1 MAAVRRTARRT
12 AHTTAAPVP
21 GPTGHALLGS
31 ALDLRRDPLGTFL
44 RAQREYGDVVRLTAG
59 PPGLRTVMYCVF
71 SPEGAQQV
79 LATQAAGFRK
89 DNVFY
94 EEIRQTA
101 GNGLLTSQ
109 DDDYL
114 RQRRLIQPL
123 FTKKR
128 VDGYATAITHEAEA
142 TAQRWRNVPE
152 VDVVQEM
159 DRLALRTVARVLF
172 GADVEAAVDVIRTNF
187 PVISAYITGRAYSP
201 LRVPRTWPTP
211 SNRRAETATRAV
223 YEVCDRIIASR
234 REGKRE
240 VEGEGDGDGNGNG
253 NGNGDTG
260 EAGDD
265 LLSLLSLASNEED
278 GSLDATE
285 LREQVLVFLLAG
297 HETTATSLAFAL
309 HLLAG
314 HPEARARAREEVD
327 LLSPGEPFTAAT
339 MDQLPYLT
347 RVLKE
352 TMRLYPAAPLTGR
365 RAVAE
370 TEIDGHVIPAGADVL
385 ITPWVT
391 HRHPA
396 HWTDPDRFDPDRFT
410 PDQESTRHRYAWF
423 PFGGGPRACIGRHFS
438 MLESVLA
445 LAVLLREY
453 DLDALD
459 TEVPVTAAV
468 TLQAAGTAR
477 VGVRGRRGGAAE
489 SMQHSP

>member
-1 MAAVRRTARRT
+1 MAVTRTARRT
-12 AHTTAAPVP
+12 APSAPPAPVP
-21 GPTGHALLGS
+21 GPTGHPLLGS
-31 ALDLRRDPLGTFL
+31 ALDLRRDPLGTFV
-44 RAQREYGDVVRLTAG
+44 RAQREHGDVVRVTAG

-71 SPEGAQQV
+71 SPDGAQQV
-79 LATQAAGFRK
+79 LATQATNFRK
-89 DNVFY
+89 ENIFY
-94 EEIRQTA
+94 EEIRQSA

-128 VDGYATAITHEAEA
+128 VDGYATAITREAEA
-142 TAQRWRNVPE
+142 TAERWRGSPE
-152 VDVVQEM
+152 VDVVEEM

-172 GADVEAAVDVIRTNF
+172 GADVEAAVDVIRANF
-187 PVISAYITGRAYSP
+187 PVISAYIAGRAYSP

-211 SNRRAETATRAV
+211 SNRRAEAATRAV
-223 YEVCDRIIASR
+223 YEVCDRIIAAR
-234 REGKRE
+234 RS
-240 VEGEGDGDGNGNG
+240 NGSEAA
-253 NGNGDTG
+253 G
-260 EAGDD
+260 EAAED
-265 LLSLLSLASNEED
+265 LLSLLAQAQNDED

-285 LREQVLVFLLAG
+285 LRDQVLVFLLAG

-309 HLLAG
+309 HLLAR

-327 LLSPGEPFTAAT
+327 ALPPGDPFTAAT
-339 MDQLPYLT
+339 MDRLPYLT

-352 TMRLYPAAPLTGR
+352 TMRLYPAAPLMGR
-365 RAVAE
+365 RAVEA

-385 ITPWVT
+385 LSPWVT

-396 HWTDPDRFDPDRFT
+396 HWDNADRFDPDRFT
-410 PDQESTRHRYAWF
+410 PDQESARHRYAWL

-453 DLDALD
+453 DIETPDRD
-459 TEVPVTAAV
+459 IPVTAAV
-468 TLQAAGTAR
+468 TLQAAGEAR
-477 VGVRGRRGGAAE
+477 VALRARRIDASA
-489 SMQHSP
+489 H

>member
-1 MAAVRRTARRT
+1 MAVTRTSRRTAR
-12 AHTTAAPVP
+12 TTTSPGTTSAAPPAP
-21 GPTGHALLGS
+21 GPTGHPLLGS
-31 ALDLRRDPLGTFL
+31 ALDLRRDPLGTFV
-44 RAQREYGDVVRLTAG
+44 RAQREYGDVVRVAAG

-79 LATQAAGFRK
+79 LATQATNFRK

-128 VDGYATAITHEAEA
+128 VDSYATAITQEAEA
-142 TAQRWRNVPE
+142 MAERWRDRPE
-152 VDVVQEM
+152 VDVVQET

-172 GADVEAAVDVIRTNF
+172 GTDVEAAVDVVRANF
-187 PVISAYITGRAYSP
+187 PVVSAYITGRAYSP
-201 LRVPRTWPTP
+201 LRLPRTWPTP
-211 SNRRAETATRAV
+211 SNRRAQAATREV
-223 YEVCDRIIASR
+223 YEVCDRIIATR
-234 REGKRE
+234 RSNGTGTEH
-240 VEGEGDGDGNGNG
+240 EGE
-253 NGNGDTG
+253 
-260 EAGDD
+260 D
-265 LLSLLSLASNEED
+265 LLSLLSWARNDED

-285 LREQVLVFLLAG
+285 LRDQVLVFLLAG
-297 HETTATSLAFAL
+297 HETTATSLTFAL
-309 HLLAG
+309 HLLAC
-314 HPEARARAREEVD
+314 HPEAQARAHKEVAALPPD
-327 LLSPGEPFTAAT
+327 EPYTATT

-347 RVLKE
+347 MVLKE
-352 TMRLYPAAPLTGR
+352 TMRLYPAAPLMGR

-370 TEIDGHVIPAGADVL
+370 TEIDGHIIPAGADVL
-385 ITPWVT
+385 ISPWVT

-396 HWTDPDRFDPDRFT
+396 HWDTPDRFDPDRFT
-410 PDQESTRHRYAWF
+410 PARESARHRYAWL

-453 DLDALD
+453 NLETPDKDI
-459 TEVPVTAAV
+459 PVTAAV
-468 TLQAAGTAR
+468 TLQAAGEAR
-477 VGVRGRRGGAAE
+477 VRLRARR
-489 SMQHSP
+489 